1 MVQIII
7 DGARVPG
14 TDGLNQL
21 DRDFT
26 TCIYGLR
33 KLNIARDTFL
43 KNIQRNPVF

>member
-1 MVQIII
+1 MVQTII

-26 TCIYGLR
+26 TCIYVVFFKGLCK
-33 KLNIARDTFL
+33 KLG
-43 KNIQRNPVF
+43 Q